1 MQNRHEGPASDNH
14 YTYCRLYPDSDW
26 FVLLFLFWKRV
37 GSLTTKKI
45 PSGIFSM
52 NVTVPHNTRHP
63 GGRYV
68 GFSLVLTGAAAIIT
82 SMFLLV
88 RYWWKTA
95 RRRQGPPL

>member
-1 MQNRHEGPASDNH
+1 
-14 YTYCRLYPDSDW
+14 
-26 FVLLFLFWKRV
+26 
-37 GSLTTKKI
+37 
-45 PSGIFSM
+45 M
-52 NVTVPHNTRHP
+52 NVTVPHNRRGP

-95 RRRQGPPL
+95 RRRRGPPL